1 MKKETICFKC
11 DLPIICTCSKCQ
23 KKDKTQ
29 EEIKRDLKINK
40 YLIRYSERKLA
51 EFKEKEKQLLKE
63 QEKRIN
69 KRK

>member
-1 MKKETICFKC
+1 MSLKNKI
-11 DLPIICTCSKCQ
+11 

-69 KRK
+69 KRN